1 MRVSIFIWIG
11 AQRIR
16 GDGAMFTVIEIH
28 SGEAF
33 TEGGDPLLFDTFDE
47 AAAWTI
53 ERFGLDA
60 GKNYRIEEV

>member
-1 MRVSIFIWIG
+1 
-11 AQRIR
+11 
-16 GDGAMFTVIEIH
+16 MFTVIEIH